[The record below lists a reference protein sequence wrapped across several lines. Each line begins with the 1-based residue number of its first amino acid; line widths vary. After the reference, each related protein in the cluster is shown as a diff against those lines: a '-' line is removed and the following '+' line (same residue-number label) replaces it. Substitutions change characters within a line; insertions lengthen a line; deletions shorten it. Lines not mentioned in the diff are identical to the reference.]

1 MVDRRDSPR
10 LAAALNAQIETD
22 TGRMTIALTQ
32 DLSATGVAVLSHQA
46 LPIGGHV
53 TIHVLLGG
61 DQYVINGKVV
71 REVPLADSEKLWRS
85 KAAVS
90 FDGNEA
96 GAARLLAL
104 IAGTPYRA

>member
-10 LAAALNAQIETD
+10 LNASLNAQIETD

-32 DLSATGVAVLSHQA
+32 DVSATGVAVLSHQA
-46 LPIGGHV
+46 LEIGRRV

-61 DQYVINGKVV
+61 DQYVVNGKVV
-71 REVPLADSEKLWRS
+71 REEPLADSEKLWRS

-90 FDGNEA
+90 IEGSDSD
-96 GAARLLAL
+96 AAKILAL
-104 IAGTPYRA
+104 IAGSPYRA